1 MTLLITVNEKHV
13 CNVAFIIVIR
23 KVIKSEVIISK
34 FIKVFKSIVVVFKFI
49 TEYFLN
55 KHKNNLQGTQI

>member
-23 KVIKSEVIISK
+23 KVIKSKVIISK
-34 FIKVFKSIVVVFKFI
+34 FIKVFKSIVVFKFI

-55 KHKNNLQGTQI
+55 I